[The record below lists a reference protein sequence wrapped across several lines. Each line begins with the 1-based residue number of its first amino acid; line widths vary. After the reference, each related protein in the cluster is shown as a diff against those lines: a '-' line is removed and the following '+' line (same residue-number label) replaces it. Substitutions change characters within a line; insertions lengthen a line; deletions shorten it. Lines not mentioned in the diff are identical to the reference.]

1 MNVAHALRKKAAPL
15 LAGLALCLA
24 AVQPAQAAGLSKA
37 DAEAVLMDTYT
48 IRTYVGLSGEKDYAG
63 KPENVLRAALFGAYS
78 ALSARMYEQESRQ
91 EAGKPPLPESEP
103 VISAGG
109 LSAGMDQFAS
119 ASANPDFFKGRPEQC
134 TAFISRRAAE
144 VAALHYTGHVLDK
157 HMALPSGDETFGA
170 VLDEKGYCVDIEGL
184 GDFFETLALKKIEPA
199 GDGFVLTGV
208 VEPGPEEES
217 TAPVNFKLVLTP
229 GDKPGTWRRQYTDA
243 SGK

>member
-1 MNVAHALRKKAAPL
+1 MHASHALRKKAIPL

-24 AVQPAQAAGLSKA
+24 AVQPAQAGGLSKA

-48 IRTYVGLSGEKDYAG
+48 IRTYCDLSGEKDYAG

-78 ALSARMYEQESRQ
+78 AFHGRLYEQESRK
-91 EAGKPPLPESEP
+91 EEGKPPLPESQP

-119 ASANPDFFKGRPEQC
+119 SSDNPDFFKGRPEQC

-144 VAALHYTGHVLDK
+144 AAALHYTGHVLEK
-157 HMALPSGDETFGA
+157 HMSLPSGDEAFGA
-170 VLDEKGYCVDIEGL
+170 VLDDKGYCIDLEGL
-184 GDFFETLALKKIEPA
+184 GDFFETLAIKKIEPA
-199 GDGFVLTGV
+199 GEGYVLSGV

-217 TAPVNFKLVLTP
+217 SAPVNFKLVLTP
-229 GDKPGTWRRQYTDA
+229 GDKPGTWRRQYSDA